1 MSTRATNGGEATPEP
16 SASPGP
22 STTSGASAPTTAFG
36 TCATTG
42 PSTPTVAPG
51 TSATQW
57 IDALQHVLDAA
68 PSLEQ
73 LAREQEGTLVD
84 LLTAAEQA
92 KARLA
97 AVQAR
102 AETVFH
108 DAQIGEQRRLG
119 VPRDQLGR
127 GIADQIAL
135 ARRITPK
142 QASNQLTLRRIL
154 VSSMPCT
161 TALLDAGRISEW
173 AAHKVAENALCLSD
187 EDRATLDD
195 EFKDRLPEV
204 TANRAGDITRARA
217 MELDPESAVRRIQRA
232 ASARRITLRP
242 AADGMSVL
250 RAVLPVKEGVAS
262 FDALTRTAK
271 AAKSAG
277 DPRSKGQ
284 IMADTLVER
293 TTGAETVDDI
303 PVEVQLLMTD
313 TTLLGAENR
322 TAWMDGHP
330 VPGAVARDIALGT
343 RTAARRELEN
353 DEKWMATTSSDAVM
367 RPDHDCAMN
376 PPVHDPAVPL
386 PDEVTDA
393 ARWIRRLYTDPRTGE
408 LQDVDGRR
416 RLFRGEVR
424 RFILLRDQRCRT
436 PFCDARIHDVDHAQ
450 RHADGGETTADN
462 GVGHCQRF
470 NLAKEIPGWSSTLD
484 PATEASPGRLTIV
497 TPTGHTYTSTSPILR
512 RLLEGPDGEQARIIP
527 NAPLEGVPE
536 PGEQ

>member
-1 MSTRATNGGEATPEP
+1 MMSTRATNCGGVP
-16 SASPGP
+16 PGP
-22 STTSGASAPTTAFG
+22 SATAEPSMTPGPSAP
-36 TCATTG
+36 
-42 PSTPTVAPG
+42 PVAPG
-51 TSATQW
+51 ASATQW

-68 PSLEQ
+68 PTLEH
-73 LAREQEGTLVD
+73 LTREQEGTLVD
-84 LLTAAEQA
+84 LLTAADQA

-102 AETVFH
+102 TETVFH
-108 DAQIGEQRRLG
+108 DAQIREQRRLG

-142 QASNQLTLRRIL
+142 QASNQLTLHRIL
-154 VSSMPCT
+154 VGSMPRT
-161 TALLDAGRISEW
+161 AALLDAGRISEG
-173 AAHKVAENALCLSD
+173 AAHKVAENALVLSD

-195 EFKDRLPEV
+195 EFEDRLPGV
-204 TANRAGDITRARA
+204 TAHRAGDITRARA

-271 AAKSAG
+271 SAKSAG

-293 TTGAETVDDI
+293 TTGAKTVDHI

-330 VPGAVARDIALGT
+330 VPGAVARNIALGT
-343 RTAARRELEN
+343 RPAPRGELEN
-353 DEKWMATTSSDAVM
+353 DEKAGTTTCPGTTTPPV
-367 RPDHDCAMN
+367 HDCAMT
-376 PPVHDPAVPL
+376 PPVHDPADPPSV
-386 PDEVTDA
+386 EQMDA

-450 RHADGGETTADN
+450 RHADGGETTAEN

-470 NLAKEIPGWSSTLD
+470 NLAKEIPGWSSSLD
-484 PATEASPGRLTIV
+484 PATEQSAGRLTIV

-512 RLLEGPDGEQARIIP
+512 RLLEGPDGERARIIP
-527 NAPLEGVPE
+527 DAALEGGPE